1 MAAHTEGPW
10 KWQKVSPVG
19 GDTDLFFIGRGTM
32 NKTAGHELVAEVLS
46 EEPWGDAQLIAAAPD
61 LLAACKMMASPGCSG
76 CRGRVPWVHN
86 AALTSDI
93 EPLRKICLAFANVWN
108 NYMWPAI
115 AKAEGQA
122 ENAP

>member
-1 MAAHTEGPW
+1 MATHTAET
-10 KWQKVSPVG
+10 WQVVLQELEAWSRLRHQPDCPVG
-19 GDTDLFFIGRGTM
+19 VQR
-32 NKTAGHELVAEVLS
+32 
-46 EEPWGDAQLIAAAPD
+46 QLDSLLGYASLIRAAPD

>member
-1 MAAHTEGPW
+1 
-10 KWQKVSPVG
+10 
-19 GDTDLFFIGRGTM
+19 
-32 NKTAGHELVAEVLS
+32 LVATIHQYDDE
-46 EEPWGDAQLIAAAPD
+46 DAYAVAAGIVRDHAAAPN
-61 LLAACKMMASPGCSG
+61 LLAACKMMASPGCPG